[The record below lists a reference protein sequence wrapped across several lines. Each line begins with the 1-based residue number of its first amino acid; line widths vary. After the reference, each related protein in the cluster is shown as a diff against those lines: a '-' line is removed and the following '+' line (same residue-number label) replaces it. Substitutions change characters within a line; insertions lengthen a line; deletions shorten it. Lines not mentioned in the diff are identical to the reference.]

1 LYFRV
6 IIVLIAGEANMNYL
20 VLSFLIILATSHVQA
35 SVQDETTHSLR
46 FSQLDK
52 TVLMNDARQGVQ
64 QGELFIHG
72 KNEGKKK
79 EDFYYKIGE
88 QIHIYATGEIANR
101 LKMTLAKIGISRTPT
116 LLFDGI
122 KMVNLPSA
130 ISQLNDGHTLRVSFF
145 LERNPQNKESRE
157 AWNALFKAKHDYLMP
172 IEVSLRV
179 GDELPLILQ
188 SAYPFHFYVAPT
200 TEILFMIG
208 GALLILLVVYYLI
221 VNKTNMLKDKN
232 TGHYSLG
239 KSQMTFW
246 GLLVMLAF
254 ISVWILTGT
263 MEHIPE
269 QSLILLGIS
278 GATGLSAI
286 LIGNTK
292 KSNVKAEITKLFH
305 ETQKLSEQK
314 NISANYSPETE
325 NQLTTH
331 LKNIEALM
339 LQLNKQNQ
347 PMQSNGFWRDIC
359 DDGDGLS
366 FHRLQVVVWT
376 IILGMIFARSVAD
389 SMSIPEFPETLLVLM
404 GISNLT
410 YLGFKIPEKL

>member
-1 LYFRV
+1 
-6 IIVLIAGEANMNYL
+6 MNYL
-20 VLSFLIILATSHVQA
+20 ALSLLFTLIISPAQA
-35 SVQDETTHSLR
+35 SIQNVAGENLR
-46 FSQLDK
+46 SPQLREV
-52 TVLMNDARQGVQ
+52 VLMNDTSPIAQ
-64 QGELFIHG
+64 QEGLFIVG
-72 KNEGKKK
+72 KNEGKVK
-79 EDFYYKIGE
+79 EDYYFKIGE
-88 QIHIYATGEIANR
+88 QLHIKATGEIAKS
-101 LKMTLAKIGISRTPT
+101 LKVLLAKTGISRTPV

-122 KMVNLPSA
+122 KMDNLPSA
-130 ISQLNDGHTLRVSFF
+130 ISQLDDGRTLRFSFF

-157 AWNALFKAKHDYLMP
+157 AWNALFKAKNEYLMP
-172 IEVSLRV
+172 IEVSLMV
-179 GDELPLILQ
+179 GNELPLMLQ
-188 SAYPFHFYVAPT
+188 STYPFYFYVAPSS
-200 TEILFMIG
+200 EILFMIG
-208 GALLILLVVYYLI
+208 GALLTLLVAYYLI
-221 VNKTNMLKDKN
+221 VNKTNMLKEKD

-278 GATGLSAI
+278 GATGLSSI

-292 KSNVKAEITKLFH
+292 KTNVQTEITKLRH
-305 ETQKLSEQK
+305 DIQKLKEQRDT
-314 NISANYSPETE
+314 AAPFSPENE
-325 NQLTTH
+325 SQLITQVQ
-331 LKNIEALM
+331 KVEALS
-339 LQLNKQNQ
+339 LQLDNQNQ
-347 PMQSNGFWRDIC
+347 PPMQSNGFWRDIC

-366 FHRLQVVVWT
+366 FHRLQVVIWT
-376 IILGMIFARSVAD
+376 IVLGTIFARSVAD

>member
-1 LYFRV
+1 
-6 IIVLIAGEANMNYL
+6 
-20 VLSFLIILATSHVQA
+20 
-35 SVQDETTHSLR
+35 
-46 FSQLDK
+46 
-52 TVLMNDARQGVQ
+52 
-64 QGELFIHG
+64 
-72 KNEGKKK
+72 
-79 EDFYYKIGE
+79 
-88 QIHIYATGEIANR
+88 
-101 LKMTLAKIGISRTPT
+101 
-116 LLFDGI
+116 
-122 KMVNLPSA
+122 
-130 ISQLNDGHTLRVSFF
+130 
-145 LERNPQNKESRE
+145 
-157 AWNALFKAKHDYLMP
+157 
-172 IEVSLRV
+172 
-179 GDELPLILQ
+179 
-188 SAYPFHFYVAPT
+188 
-200 TEILFMIG
+200 
-208 GALLILLVVYYLI
+208 
-221 VNKTNMLKDKN
+221 MLKDKN

>member
-1 LYFRV
+1 
-6 IIVLIAGEANMNYL
+6 MNYL
-20 VLSFLIILATSHVQA
+20 IFSFLIMLATSHAQA
-35 SVQDETTHSLR
+35 SVQDGTLLR
-46 FSQLDK
+46 FQSSQLDQ
-52 TVLMNDARQGVQ
+52 TILFDEARQNDQHGK
-64 QGELFIHG
+64 LFIDG
-72 KNEGKKK
+72 KNEGKNKA
-79 EDFYYKIGE
+79 DFYFKIGE

-101 LKMTLAKIGISRTPT
+101 LKMALTKTGVSKTPT

-122 KMVNLPSA
+122 KMANLPSA
-130 ISQLNDGHTLRVSFF
+130 ITQLNDGRTLRVSFF

-172 IEVSLRV
+172 IEVSLMV
-179 GDELPLILQ
+179 GDDLPLILQ

-200 TEILFMIG
+200 SEILFMIG
-208 GALLILLVVYYLI
+208 GALLILLVVYYLL

-232 TGHYSLG
+232 TGYFSLG

-254 ISVWILTGT
+254 IGVWILTGT

-292 KSNVKAEITKLFH
+292 KSNVKAEITKLFQ
-305 ETQKLSEQK
+305 EMQKLIEQK
-314 NISANYSPETE
+314 NITANYSPETE
-325 NQLTTH
+325 HQLSIQ
-331 LKNIEALM
+331 LKNIEALIS
-339 LQLNKQNQ
+339 QLNHQNR
-347 PMQSNGFWRDIC
+347 PRQSNGFWRDIC

-376 IILGMIFARSVAD
+376 IILGLIFARSVAD

-410 YLGFKIPEKL
+410 YLGFKFPEKV